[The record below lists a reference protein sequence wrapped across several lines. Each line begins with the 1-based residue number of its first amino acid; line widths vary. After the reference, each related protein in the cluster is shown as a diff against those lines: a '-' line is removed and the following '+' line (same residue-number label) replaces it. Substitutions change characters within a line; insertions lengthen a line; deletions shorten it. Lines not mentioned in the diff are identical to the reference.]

1 MYINICACFIDVNHQ
16 IFVKHDD
23 SINVMTINILHSG
36 YKVNCDSFMINYQI
50 VFYQLCIHTP
60 YFSGTINHLPYVE
73 KINFLLPFF
82 SM

>member
-50 VFYQLCIHTP
+50 VSALYSHT
-60 YFSGTINHLPYVE
+60 L
-73 KINFLLPFF
+73 FF
-82 SM
+82 RNN